1 MATSNLVRLGGLAA
15 MGGGV
20 IFAVQER
27 LDPGGTLIVPI
38 NLALLSVMAVIVAL
52 HLLQRERYGYEGAL
66 ASAAAFVGVAL
77 VLVGGTAV
85 PSMLPG
91 GVMDV
96 MGIGT
101 DILLMGVGML
111 VATIGIIALGIFT
124 LNAGVL
130 PWWGGAA
137 LIAGNPLLGVI
148 LLFVG
153 LDFLYGAWPVVVP
166 WVVVGFAV
174 FRAASHQTQQPSRVR

>member
-1 MATSNLVRLGGLAA
+1 MATSNLARLGGLAA

-77 VLVGGTAV
+77 VLVGGTEL

-91 GVMDV
+91 GSMV
-96 MGIGT
+96 IGT

-111 VATIGIIALGIFT
+111 VATIGITALGIFT

>member
-1 MATSNLVRLGGLAA
+1 MV
-15 MGGGV
+15 GGV

-27 LDPGGTLIVPI
+27 LDPGGTLIVPL
-38 NLALLSVMAVIVAL
+38 NLALLGVMSVIVAL
-52 HLLQRERYGYEGAL
+52 HLLQRERYGYEGAI
-66 ASAAAFVGVAL
+66 ASAAAFVGVAFFF
-77 VLVGGTAV
+77 VGGTAF

-124 LNAGVL
+124 LDAGVL

-153 LDFLYGAWPVVVP
+153 WDFLYGAWPVVVP
-166 WVVVGFAV
+166 WVVVGYAV
-174 FRAASHQTQQPSRVR
+174 FRAGSAQQERPSRVQ

>member
-1 MATSNLVRLGGLAA
+1 MATSNLVRLGGPAA

-52 HLLQRERYGYEGAL
+52 HLLQRKRYGYEGAL
-66 ASAAAFVGVAL
+66 ASAAVFVGVAL

-111 VATIGIIALGIFT
+111 VATIGITALGIFT

-137 LIAGNPLLGVI
+137 LIAGNPLLGAI

>member
-1 MATSNLVRLGGLAA
+1 
-15 MGGGV
+15 
-20 IFAVQER
+20 
-27 LDPGGTLIVPI
+27 
-38 NLALLSVMAVIVAL
+38 MAVIVAL

-77 VLVGGTAV
+77 VLVGGTDF

-91 GVMDV
+91 GSMV
-96 MGIGT
+96 IGT

-111 VATIGIIALGIFT
+111 VATIGITALGIST

>member
-27 LDPGGTLIVPI
+27 PDPGGTLIVPI

-77 VLVGGTAV
+77 VLVGGTDF

-91 GVMDV
+91 GSMV
-96 MGIGT
+96 IGT
-101 DILLMGVGML
+101 DVLLMGVGML
-111 VATIGIIALGIFT
+111 VATIGIIAFGIFT

-130 PWWGGAA
+130 PW
-137 LIAGNPLLGVI
+137 
-148 LLFVG
+148 
-153 LDFLYGAWPVVVP
+153 
-166 WVVVGFAV
+166 
-174 FRAASHQTQQPSRVR
+174 